1 MSAKMHE
8 NPITK
13 QLTPTLAKDN
23 ARQDKPALKVLNR
36 AIY

>member
-13 QLTPTLAKDN
+13 QLTPTLAKDST
-23 ARQDKPALKVLNR
+23 RQEKLTKL
-36 AIY
+36 Y